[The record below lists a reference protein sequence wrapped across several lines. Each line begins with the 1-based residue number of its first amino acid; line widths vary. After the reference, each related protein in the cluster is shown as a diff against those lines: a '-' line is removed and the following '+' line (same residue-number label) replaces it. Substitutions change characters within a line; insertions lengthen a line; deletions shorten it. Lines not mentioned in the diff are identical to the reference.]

1 MLKKSLAALAVFFT
15 TIMIGGGIAMAQ
27 APKDWQLGF
36 QDAHSPTM
44 ERIISFNSILFWICV
59 VMSVFVISLLAYILF
74 RFNAKRNPTPQ
85 KFSHNSLIEVLWT
98 VIPVIILVGIAIPS
112 FRLLYFMD
120 RTTEAEMTIKAIGHQ
135 WYWTYEYPDLGEDI
149 AFDAF
154 MIADDKL
161 EEGQIRLLET
171 DESVVVPVDTN
182 IRLLVTAD
190 DVIHAW
196 AIPSFGVKIDGI
208 PGRVNETWFRV
219 DAEGTYY
226 GQCSEL
232 CGKDHAF
239 MPIRVEAVS
248 KEAYAEWAA
257 YAQEEYASN
266 DSDDDADLPVARLAS
281 AD

>member
-1 MLKKSLAALAVFFT
+1 MMLRTRLTALAVFFT
-15 TIMIGGGIAMAQ
+15 TILIGAGVATAQ
-27 APKDWQLGF
+27 APKEWQMGF

-44 ERIISFNSILFWICV
+44 ERIISLKDILFWICV
-59 VMSVFVISLLAYILF
+59 AMSVFVMGLMLYIF
-74 RFNAKRNPTPQ
+74 IRFNRKRNPTPQ
-85 KFSHNSLIEVLWT
+85 TFTHKPVLEVIWT
-98 VIPVIILVGIAIPS
+98 VVPVIVLVAIAIPS

-120 RTTEAEMTIKAIGHQ
+120 RTSEAEMTIKAIGHQ
-135 WYWTYEYPDLGEDI
+135 WYWSYEYPDLGEDI
-149 AFDAF
+149 TFDAV
-154 MIADDKL
+154 MLQEDEL
-161 EEGQIRLLET
+161 EEGQLRLLET
-171 DESVVVPVDTN
+171 DETVVVPVDTN

-196 AIPSFGVKIDGI
+196 TIPSFGIKIDAV
-208 PGRVNETWFRV
+208 PGRVNEGWFRV

-232 CGKDHAF
+232 CGRDHGF

-248 KEAYAEWAA
+248 KEAYAEWAV

-266 DSDDDADLPVARLAS
+266 DDDAPVEVAHLES

>member
-1 MLKKSLAALAVFFT
+1 MLKKSLTALAVFFT

-120 RTTEAEMTIKAIGHQ
+120 RTSEAEMTIKAIGHQ
-135 WYWTYEYPDLGEDI
+135 WYWT
-149 AFDAF
+149 
-154 MIADDKL
+154 
-161 EEGQIRLLET
+161 
-171 DESVVVPVDTN
+171 
-182 IRLLVTAD
+182 
-190 DVIHAW
+190 
-196 AIPSFGVKIDGI
+196 
-208 PGRVNETWFRV
+208 
-219 DAEGTYY
+219 
-226 GQCSEL
+226 
-232 CGKDHAF
+232 
-239 MPIRVEAVS
+239 
-248 KEAYAEWAA
+248 
-257 YAQEEYASN
+257 
-266 DSDDDADLPVARLAS
+266 
-281 AD
+281 